1 MSQNCP
7 GCGVPITGT
16 YAFCPNCGTKI
27 PEEGSSLLNVGDG
40 NAISGGVHISNTKTI
55 SSNDVHYHNTI
66 HERNK
71 TEQEILNDAKKQYR
85 ESVISL
91 APNGIITSEIRVK
104 LDVLR
109 TELGLDLSTVKI
121 IEENVKAELSTNLG
135 KSSSLP
141 NHIKQTLDE
150 LVREIQNETVVD
162 ANNMYLTRLA
172 PAVKNLQDSA
182 LHFYYFQMKAAR
194 QPEACVDFYESKQ
207 IDSYWMTFWSA
218 VAYSR
223 MRKFDK
229 AEDAAF
235 KLSSLWS
242 HYPSN
247 NISLLQC
254 LIALYSYDATSN
266 TTPEHLKHNF
276 ESIVGLV
283 SNELHPLRE
292 AMKCQ
297 YGMINQED
305 LSGETQHYLREFVSL
320 KWKWGEMPLAEK
332 NRIQSMQNPG
342 DKVSAAWLDPNTRVE
357 DLMVLDKNS
366 QTNYKQYYTNQVL
379 DSLRRFSQK
388 SPKLAQ
394 EIIKVLVFIR
404 VAVQGVID
412 GIKKLRDKKN

>member
-1 MSQNCP
+1 M
-7 GCGVPITGT
+7 
-16 YAFCPNCGTKI
+16 
-27 PEEGSSLLNVGDG
+27 
-40 NAISGGVHISNTKTI
+40 
-55 SSNDVHYHNTI
+55 
-66 HERNK
+66 
-71 TEQEILNDAKKQYR
+71 
-85 ESVISL
+85 
-91 APNGIITSEIRVK
+91 
-104 LDVLR
+104 
-109 TELGLDLSTVKI
+109 
-121 IEENVKAELSTNLG
+121 
-135 KSSSLP
+135 
-141 NHIKQTLDE
+141 
-150 LVREIQNETVVD
+150 
-162 ANNMYLTRLA
+162 
-172 PAVKNLQDSA
+172 
-182 LHFYYFQMKAAR
+182 
-194 QPEACVDFYESKQ
+194 
-207 IDSYWMTFWSA
+207 
-218 VAYSR
+218 
-223 MRKFDK
+223 
-229 AEDAAF
+229 
-235 KLSSLWS
+235 
-242 HYPSN
+242 
-247 NISLLQC
+247 
-254 LIALYSYDATSN
+254 
-266 TTPEHLKHNF
+266 
-276 ESIVGLV
+276 V